1 MTKHSFKIDD
11 WTVEPSLNRIS
22 RESIQLVLVPKVMK
36 LLLVLANHPN
46 QVLSQDQLLTL
57 VWEGQSVS
65 DSSLYQAIAKLRK
78 ALGDDASNPRYI
90 ERISGHGYRLIASV
104 SSFNTTTKNIGN
116 LTSQVTAGATKSGA
130 VISHWQSLI
139 PLSGRIFSIGFLIL
153 LAVWWYWFSS
163 QTSEAQKSEAHIP
176 EPVIG
181 KNSEPSE
188 SLAIN
193 AIRTITL
200 IDLQLSDRNLPAA
213 VSALNDILLTRLSH
227 INDLTLVHLRNENLE
242 ISTEAVIRGKISSQ
256 NDQIRVFLQLE
267 DVAKHEV
274 IWAKYYQGDAADL
287 FSLQDRIVDNLIELF
302 EREKQPK
309 TLFEQPVESIDF
321 QNYLTARNLWEQK
334 SSQSLLKAKQIFEN
348 MNDQGKLFPLAAVAL
363 CDTYQ
368 YLHFYSDWALNKVL
382 NHCEPLLSKA
392 LKKQPSFGEAL
403 AARGLLLSLQRK
415 YILAEESFLS
425 AIKYSPNYPFSYL
438 WFGNMIR
445 EQGKYPEALSM
456 IQRAYQ
462 LSPMSSQ
469 INRSLAYAYL
479 NLRKVSDAQHY
490 YQRSL
495 ELDEQFPDRAIA
507 DLDFYELN
515 IIRAKAFLKWAK
527 ENQAILNKRP
537 NYQLTQ
543 AQVRLSL
550 GQIAEVKTILAKLD
564 SKSINPSF
572 LLYMQA
578 SLASVLGHKEQV
590 VHLLRERLLLHQNN
604 ERFILPYVLA
614 LFQNDQYQQA
624 LIILEKH
631 LPELT
636 QPDIEITMD
645 NQYAL
650 VIYLQI
656 LEKLNRTEQANQQM
670 QRLTRWFIEQPQRP
684 NMWLASW
691 LNFSGEKAKARTL
704 LSKLLKQGW
713 LPDFNSEVLPVNTMR
728 SLFIDSG
735 EGEKSFNRLLEKNQ
749 REVLD
754 L

>member
-90 ERISGHGYRLIASV
+90 ERISGHGYRLIATV

-153 LAVWWYWFSS
+153 LAGWWYWFSS
-163 QTSEAQKSEAHIP
+163 QTNEAQKSEAHIP

-227 INDLTLVHLRNENLE
+227 INDLTLVHLRNENLA

-309 TLFEQPVESIDF
+309 TLFEQPVDSIDF

-334 SSQSLLKAKQIFEN
+334 SSQSLLDAKQIFEN
-348 MNDQGKLFPLAAVAL
+348 MNDQGKLFPLAAVGL

-392 LKKQPSFGEAL
+392 LKKQPTFGEAL

-515 IIRAKAFLKWAK
+515 ITRAKAFLKWAK

-550 GQIAEVKTILAKLD
+550 GQIEEVKAILAKLD

-636 QPDIEITMD
+636 QSDIEITMD

-656 LEKLNRTEQANQQM
+656 LEKLNRSEQANQQM

-704 LSKLLKQGW
+704 LTKLLKQGW